1 MELPDISYTLKSD
14 IPRIIAARIQY
25 TMCDPMAIDP
35 EEILPTLW
43 LWCIGYDTKNKSQA
57 SCHEL
62 LELVQK
68 EYGSNSIKELPTE
81 NEYSSYV
88 IRLPNCLWYLNEREN
103 NTAYISP
110 CRVKKSD
117 RSLKIKAPESTLA
130 YMRAFDQ
137 HIPQIHHWID
147 ETVSQIAKENLLGD
161 INAATSKAIIDKLIN
176 EEGLTIPAII
186 DIKGTHTGRVFIR
199 FTTGE
204 VMNCPLNYLRS
215 RLIRRFKTGIH
226 RKKQ

>member
-1 MELPDISYTLKSD
+1 MELPNISYTLKSD
-14 IPRIIAARIQY
+14 IRRIISARIQY
-25 TMCDPMAIDP
+25 TMCDPMEIKP
-35 EEILPTLW
+35 EDIIPTLW
-43 LWCIGYDTKNKSQA
+43 RWCIGYDTKNKSQA

-62 LELVQK
+62 LELVRK
-68 EYGSNSIKELPTE
+68 EYGSDSIKELPTK

-88 IRLPNCLWYLNEREN
+88 ITLPNCPWYLNEREN

-110 CRVKKSD
+110 CGVKKSD

-130 YMRAFDQ
+130 YMIAFDQ
-137 HIPQIHHWID
+137 HIPQIHEWID
-147 ETVSQIAKENLLGD
+147 ETISQKAQEKLLGD
-161 INAATSKAIIDKLIN
+161 ITAATGKGIIDRLIT
-176 EEGLTIPAII
+176 EERLTIPAII
-186 DIKGTHTGRVFIR
+186 FFRGTHTGRVHIR

-215 RLIRRFKTGIH
+215 RLIRRFKTGLR

>member
-1 MELPDISYTLKSD
+1 MELPDISYTLKSN

-62 LELVQK
+62 LELVRK
-68 EYGSNSIKELPTE
+68 EYGSDSIKELPTK

-88 IRLPNCLWYLNEREN
+88 ITLPNCLWYLNEREN

-110 CRVKKSD
+110 SRVVKSD

-130 YMRAFDQ
+130 YMIAFDQ
-137 HIPQIHHWID
+137 HIPQIHEWID
-147 ETVSQIAKENLLGD
+147 ETISQKAQEKLLGD
-161 INAATSKAIIDKLIN
+161 VTAATGKGIIDRLIT
-176 EEGLTIPAII
+176 EERLTIPAII
-186 DIKGTHTGRVFIR
+186 FFRGTHTGRVHIR

-204 VMNCPLNYLRS
+204 DLICPLDYLRS
-215 RLIRRFKTGIH
+215 RLIRRFKRNS
-226 RKKQ
+226 RKKNQ